1 MHYRHSILPH
11 PLIAKGHSMLKRI
24 LFCTLTLAT
33 TLAFQAPLKA
43 AETFKVTSFAPQ
55 GDVRNAQQ
63 VHIRFSEDVVAFGDP
78 RDRKAPFTTNCTQA
92 GQPRWVDSKNWAYEF
107 KKTLPGGLRC
117 DFTARK
123 DLTSKAGKKLAGK
136 SKYSFTTGGPDV
148 LTSWPR
154 SGFKEIDKDQV
165 FILALNA
172 PVDRASVL
180 KHAYFEVEGIASRV
194 DATFLAPEE
203 VKRIVDN
210 MYFFDNLT
218 DKPKIGLKAK
228 LAFPAG
234 KKVSLVWGKDIQTAS
249 GLKSDAAKDQVFNFT
264 VRPPFT
270 VSLRCRRKDETQGCD
285 PLGDIRLFFSSY
297 VEASKTHQ
305 ITLSDGKGKPR
316 TPDAGVSGVTR
327 HTLFRPPFEPNTTF
341 KVDIPQD
348 LRSSDGSKL
357 ETDTSALEISTGDY
371 PPLAKFSGRF
381 GILEL
386 KDSPILPI
394 TVRNLE
400 PDLKIQAAETPTP
413 QPGIAHRLQDMIKGL
428 TGTTLRLAPD
438 QSEENAQ
445 VREQIIAYMRSTDDY
460 EDHHMSVF
468 KESSAPTPAKKSLT
482 IPHPKG
488 KNRTEVIGI
497 PLEEPG
503 FYVVEVASKNLAAE
517 LLHTDKQQ
525 PEHMYVATGAL
536 VTNMSVHM
544 KRGRENALF
553 WVTQLNDATP
563 VEGATVSVVGC
574 NGKTL
579 WQGTTNKDGAV
590 LTTDA
595 LKESKCG
602 RGWGDYSKGL
612 FVFAEKAGDMSFV
625 HSSWKDGIST
635 WRFAGTYHSAD
646 NRQTPVIGHTV
657 LDRSLLRAGETVSM
671 KHFLRRHQGDGFA
684 LPEKMDDWKVLEI
697 VHTGSDK
704 RVRFPLNWSGSGAAL
719 TTWDIPKTAKLG
731 TYNIYLK
738 KDAKSDDY
746 QSLLSGTFDV
756 QEFKIPLTKGIVKGP
771 NSHQVRTTTLPLD
784 LSVQYLAGGGV
795 KDLPVQLRTEFK
807 EIHAAFTP
815 KDHPSYRFNQGAPSL
830 QPWEALRRTLGQTAL
845 KLDDKGMAEH
855 LIADIPA
862 STHALNVT
870 SEMSYRDP
878 NGNIRTV
885 IHRQTI
891 DPSNLNVGV
900 KAGDW
905 ITKGDAL
912 KFSTLVL
919 DLDGKPIAKHP
930 VSLDLV
936 KREYISHRKK
946 LAGGVYGYE
955 HEVKLTPLGQFCTG
969 VTDENGRF
977 DCKGKTEESG
987 NIYGVA
993 KITDDQGVDVTSHA
1007 STWVPGEDRWWFNVA
1022 DSDQMDILTEKRT
1035 FEPGETANVQ
1045 VRMPF
1050 KTAQALVTVERE
1062 GVLDYFVQKLD
1073 GTAPVVNVPIAG
1085 NYAPNAY
1092 LSVLAVRGRAGEIKP
1107 TAMVDLGR
1115 PSFKMGMTEIEV
1127 GWQRHRLDVKVET
1140 DKPVYEV
1147 RDTAKVTVQVTP
1159 LNDKPLPQQA
1169 ELAIAAVD
1177 AGLLELKANKSWD
1190 LLRGMMG
1197 LRGNETETST
1207 AQMQVVGKRH
1217 YGQKA
1222 VSEGGGGGMSSAREI
1237 FDTLLLWRGVVELN
1251 QNGQAVID
1259 VPLNDSLT
1267 KFKIVAIASAGPDQF
1282 GTGETSI
1289 TTTQNL
1295 MVFPGI
1301 APLVRE
1307 GDQIDTPVTLRN
1319 TTKEAMDLNVAIKVE
1334 GLNLT
1339 LPAQD
1344 LTLPAGETKIVNWDL
1359 KIPHNLS
1366 HLGYEVKVTAGDKTM
1381 DLLRFDQKVIPAHP
1395 VRTLQA
1401 TLSQLNQPL
1410 TLSAKRPEGAVEGR
1424 GGLRVELSN
1433 SLVDAGLGGVI
1444 AYMEDYPY
1452 SCFEQTTSKALTLD
1466 DETAWDQHMSRL
1478 DSYQDPHGLV
1488 KYFPTMRRGNIT
1500 LSAYVLATAQERG
1513 WQIPAEPKDKI
1524 ISALK
1529 SYVTGRLN
1537 HTGRF
1542 VDEYRNIIKLQALE
1556 ALSRYNAAT
1565 PKMLQSLDIIPKNLP
1580 TSALIDWVSIL
1591 HRVAGIKD
1599 GTNLR
1604 DQAVNLLRSRIR
1616 FDGRIMRFT
1625 AGTEDNMWWFMV
1637 GGNVN
1642 ANRLVSI
1649 ALEFKLWPDDH
1660 ARFIEGALAR
1670 QEKGHWQQTTA
1681 NALGA
1686 LALRKFANVYETEV
1700 VTGTTEIKL
1709 DTTQEKVVWQ
1719 ADKNTHNSDL
1729 PWATTGKEQH
1739 LTVDHKGTGAPW
1751 ASVLSR
1757 AALPFSEAFN
1767 AGFQIDKTVSAI
1779 TRRTPDQWSVGDEI
1793 RVRLSVTSP
1802 APMTWVVINDPV
1814 PAGATIMGRGLGGD
1828 SALAQADER
1837 SSGNAD
1843 LAYKEQA
1850 FDALRAYYS
1859 YAGQGEW
1866 SIDYTYRLNTA
1877 GTFQLPAT
1885 RVEALYKPEMFG
1897 AQPNATLVVHP

>member
-1 MHYRHSILPH
+1 MF
-11 PLIAKGHSMLKRI
+11 KRI
-24 LFCTLTLAT
+24 LLCTLTLAT
-33 TLAFQAPLKA
+33 TLAFQTPVKA
-43 AETFKVTSFAPQ
+43 DDTFKVTSFAPQ

-63 VHIRFSEDVVAFGDP
+63 VHIRFSDNVVSFGDP
-78 RDRKAPFTTNCTQA
+78 RDRKQPFTTNCTQPA
-92 GQPRWVDSKNWAYEF
+92 QSRWIDARNWAYEF
-107 KKTLPGGLRC
+107 KSPLPGGLRC
-117 DFTARK
+117 DFTART
-123 DLTSKAGKKLAGK
+123 DLTSKAGRKLSGK
-136 SKYSFTTGGPDV
+136 TDYSFTTGGPSV

-154 SGFKEIDKDQV
+154 SGFMEIESDQV

-172 PVDRASVL
+172 PVDPASIHQ
-180 KHAYFEVEGIASRV
+180 HAYFEVEGIASRI
-194 DATFLAPEE
+194 DAELLAPAAVEE
-203 VKRIVDN
+203 IVN
-210 MYFFDNLT
+210 STYYFSNLQ

-234 KKVSLVWGKDIQTAS
+234 KKVNLVWGKDIQTPS
-249 GLKSDAAKDQVFNFT
+249 GIKTGTAKDQVLNYT
-264 VRPPFT
+264 ARPPFT

-285 PLGDIRLFFSSY
+285 PLGDIRLFFTSY
-297 VEASKTHQ
+297 VDADQTHE
-305 ITLSDGKGKPR
+305 ITLTDDAGTPR
-316 TPDAGVSGVTR
+316 KVDLGVSGVTR
-327 HTLFRPPFEPNTTF
+327 HALFRPPFAPNTRF
-341 KVDIPQD
+341 KVTIPD
-348 LRSSDGSKL
+348 SLRSTDGAAL

-386 KDSPILPI
+386 EDSPVLPI

-400 PDLKIQAAETPTP
+400 PDLKVQAAESPTP

-438 QSEENAQ
+438 LSEESAQ
-445 VREQIIAYMRSTDDY
+445 VRSQIIDYMRTTDDR
-460 EDHHMSVF
+460 ENHRVSLF
-468 KESSAPTPAKKSLT
+468 KDKTDPTPAQKSLT
-482 IPHPKG
+482 IPQPKG

-503 FYVVEVASKNLAAE
+503 FYVVEVASKNLATE

-544 KRGRENALF
+544 KKGRENALF
-553 WVTQLNDATP
+553 WVTQLNNATP
-563 VEGATVSVVGC
+563 VEGATITVTTC
-574 NGKTL
+574 DGKEL
-579 WQGTTNKDGAV
+579 WQGTTNKDGVAI
-590 LTTDA
+590 TTDA
-595 LKESKCG
+595 LEESKCDQ
-602 RGWGDYSKGL
+602 GWADYDQGL
-612 FVFAEKAGDMSFV
+612 YVFAEKAGDISFV
-625 HSSWKDGIST
+625 HSSWQEGIST

-646 NRQTPVIGHTV
+646 NRKTPLIGHTV

-671 KHFLRRHQGDGFA
+671 KHFLRRHQGNGFA
-684 LPEKMDDWKVLEI
+684 LPEKLEDWKVIEI

-704 RVRFPLNWSGSGAAL
+704 RVSFPLDWAATGTAL
-719 TTWDIPKTAKLG
+719 TAWDIPKTAKLG
-731 TYNIYLK
+731 TYDIYLK
-738 KDAKSDDY
+738 KDAKDDDY
-746 QSLLSGTFDV
+746 ASLLSGSFDV

-771 NSHQVRTTTLPLD
+771 TTHQVRTTTLPLD

-807 EIHAAFTP
+807 EVRAAFTP
-815 KDHPSYRFNQGAPSL
+815 KDHPSYQFNQGAPSL

-845 KLDDKGMAEH
+845 KLDDKGMAQH
-855 LIADIPA
+855 IIADIPA
-862 STHALNVT
+862 STQALNVT

-891 DPSNLNVGV
+891 HPSNLNVGV

-905 ITKGDAL
+905 IAKGDAL
-912 KFSTLVL
+912 TFSTLVL
-919 DLDGKPIAKHP
+919 DLDGKPIANQP
-930 VSLDLV
+930 ISLDLV
-936 KREYISHRKK
+936 KQDYISHRKK

-969 VTDENGRF
+969 VTDDQGRF
-977 DCKGKTEESG
+977 DCTGKTEESG

-993 KITDDQGVDVTSHA
+993 KITDDQGVDVTSYA
-1007 STWVPGEDRWWFNVA
+1007 STWVPGDDRWWFNVA
-1022 DSDQMDILTEKRT
+1022 DSDQMDILTEKRR

-1050 KTAQALVTVERE
+1050 KSAQALVTVERE

-1073 GTAPVVNVPIAG
+1073 GTAPVVDVPIAG

-1092 LSVLAVRGRAGEIKP
+1092 LSVLAVRGRAGDIKP

-1127 GWQRHRLDVKVET
+1127 GWQRHRLDVTVET

-1159 LNDKPLPQQA
+1159 RNGKPLPQQA

-1177 AGLLELKANKSWD
+1177 AGLLELKSNKSWN
-1190 LLRGMMG
+1190 LLHGMMG
-1197 LRGNETETST
+1197 LRGNETHTAT

-1222 VSEGGGGGMSSAREI
+1222 VSDGGGGGMSSAREI
-1237 FDTLLLWRGVVELN
+1237 FDTLLLWRGVVKLDDK
-1251 QNGQAVID
+1251 GQAVID

-1267 KFKIVAIASAGPDQF
+1267 KFKIVAIASAGADQF
-1282 GTGETSI
+1282 GTGSTSI
-1289 TTTQNL
+1289 TTTQSL

-1307 GDQIDTPVTLRN
+1307 GDRIDTPITLRN
-1319 TTKEAMDLNVAIKVE
+1319 TTKDAMDLNVAITVD
-1334 GLNLT
+1334 GLGLS

-1344 LTLPAGETKIVNWDL
+1344 LTLGAGESKIVNWEL
-1359 KIPHNLS
+1359 LIPHNQSDLA
-1366 HLGYEVKVTAGDKTM
+1366 YEVKVTSGETTM

-1401 TLSQLNQPL
+1401 TFSQLTQPL
-1410 TLSAKRPEGAVEGR
+1410 TLTTKMPEGAIEGR
-1424 GGLRVELSN
+1424 GGVRVDLSN

-1444 AYMEDYPY
+1444 AYMKDYPY
-1452 SCFEQTTSKALTLD
+1452 TCFEQVTSKALTLD
-1466 DETAWDQHMSRL
+1466 DKAAWDQHMARL
-1478 DSYQDPHGLV
+1478 DSYLDSDGLV
-1488 KYFPTMRRGNIT
+1488 KYFPNMRTGNIT
-1500 LSAYVLATAQERG
+1500 LSAYILATAQERG
-1513 WQIPAEPKDKI
+1513 WTLPSEPKDRI
-1524 ISALK
+1524 VSALTA
-1529 SYVTGRLN
+1529 YVTGRLR
-1537 HTGRF
+1537 HSARF

-1556 ALSRYNAAT
+1556 ALSRYKAAT
-1565 PKMLQSLDIIPKNLP
+1565 PQMLQSLDITAQNLP

-1591 HRVAGIKD
+1591 HRVDGIKD
-1599 GTNLR
+1599 SASLR
-1604 DQAVNLLRSRIR
+1604 EQAVNLLRSRIR

-1625 AGTEDNMWWFMV
+1625 TGAEDNMWWFMV
-1637 GGNVN
+1637 GGNTN

-1660 ARFIEGALAR
+1660 ARMIEGAVAR

-1686 LALRKFANVYETEV
+1686 LALRKFASVYETAA
-1700 VTGTTEIKL
+1700 VTGTTQISL
-1709 DTTQEKVVWQ
+1709 DATQEKVTWQ
-1719 ADKNTHNSDL
+1719 ADQHTYSREL
-1729 PWATTGKEQH
+1729 PWATTDKDQK
-1739 LTVDHKGTGAPW
+1739 LSLDHQGTGAPW

-1767 AGFQIDKTVSAI
+1767 AGFQVEKTVSAI
-1779 TRRTPDQWSVGDEI
+1779 TQRTPDQWSVGDEI
-1793 RVRLSVTSP
+1793 RVRLSVKSP
-1802 APMTWVVINDPV
+1802 APMTWVAINDPV
-1814 PAGATIMGRGLGGD
+1814 PAGATIMGRGLGGE
-1828 SALAQADER
+1828 SALAQSGE
-1837 SSGNAD
+1837 SSTGGAY

-1850 FDALRAYYS
+1850 FDGLRAYYS
-1859 YAGQGEW
+1859 YVNQGEW

-1897 AQPNATLVVHP
+1897 ALPNATLVVQP